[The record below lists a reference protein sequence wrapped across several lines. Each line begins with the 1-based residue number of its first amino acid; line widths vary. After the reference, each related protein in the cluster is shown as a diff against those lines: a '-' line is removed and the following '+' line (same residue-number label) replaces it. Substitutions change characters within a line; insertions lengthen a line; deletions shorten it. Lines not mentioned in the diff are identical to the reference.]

1 MSLLLLSYTCR
12 YIHTCLPTSISHL
25 PAWPPT
31 DNGCATTPRVPTPT
45 NRCDGLHAPSGFLC
59 FGISSVSARKRS
71 GWVVVVVI
79 RVEAAAEV
87 RTREKKSKVWEG
99 IWTTGCKAILVSAT
113 HQVRLGCL
121 GWLAQRDNRQPDSH
135 RRRQAPSP
143 RAWLRLWSL
152 DLFPWLAATLGRGH
166 PWTKNRNSHMR
177 WFTSLPRQFFTRERR
192 PVLGLVR
199 SLRSLSP

>member
-1 MSLLLLSYTCR
+1 MQPRQEFLHQQ
-12 YIHTCLPTSISHL
+12 I
-25 PAWPPT
+25 AAT
-31 DNGCATTPRVPTPT
+31 DCMP
-45 NRCDGLHAPSGFLC
+45 PSGFLC

-87 RTREKKSKVWEG
+87 RTREKKARFGREYGRPAVKQFSSLPPTKSVLAVWGGLPNETIDSQTLTEG
-99 IWTTGCKAILVSAT
+99 DRPPPPG
-113 HQVRLGCL
+113 LGCGYGL
-121 GWLAQRDNRQPDSH
+121 SI
-135 RRRQAPSP
+135 S
-143 RAWLRLWSL
+143 
-152 DLFPWLAATLGRGH
+152 FPWLAATLGRGH
-166 PWTKNRNSHMR
+166 PWTKHRNSHMR